1 MVKPH
6 LDNCILYGGCTS
18 ERGKDL
24 GGCGGVN
31 KGNDRRSEKRR
42 LVKKSWKSLRPGEK
56 TAVGGCLTVCIHI
69 KDHYRKRTG
78 ANYSH

>member
-1 MVKPH
+1 MIAYKAHAWAEEKVQWRMAV
-6 LDNCILYGGCTS
+6 S
-18 ERGKDL
+18 
-24 GGCGGVN
+24 GVN

-42 LVKKSWKSLRPGEK
+42 RVKKSWKSLRPGEK
-56 TAVGGCLTVCIHI
+56 TAVGGCLTVCIYI